1 MKSNSNNEH
10 GDTLVETILAM
21 AVLSMILL
29 ISWGLVHRATQVS
42 LAARQ
47 RVEMVNQL
55 KEQAEIIKAQY
66 ATEKQEVIERE
77 LGGDVQVQLVN
88 IADINVDPCVNVAS
102 NAVPAGAFYMGITG
116 SPPAITPTIGDVKP
130 IPNTHGKVWI
140 QVVQGTGYLDFHI
153 RGCWQSFGIQKD
165 ENSQLRL
172 RLNT

>member
-1 MKSNSNNEH
+1 MRKNNNH
-10 GDTLVETILAM
+10 KRGDTLVETILAM

-66 ATEKQEVIERE
+66 ATQKQEVTERE
-77 LGGDVQVQLVN
+77 MGGDVQVQLVN
-88 IADINVDPCVNVAS
+88 SGVINVDPCVNS
-102 NAVPAGAFYMGITG
+102 NAGVPTGAFYMGITG
-116 SPPAITPTIGDVKP
+116 SPPAITPTIGDVKTV
-130 IPNTHGKVWI
+130 PNTRGKVWVQI
-140 QVVQGTGYLDFHI
+140 VQGTGYLDFHI
-153 RGCWQSFGIQKD
+153 RGCWQSFGVQKD